1 MRLDGR
7 HLLLALLLLLF
18 GGVLLASSPRT
29 ALGLV
34 TVLVNRSHADVPVE
48 DAWALDDWLADP
60 RRRKPLLV
68 DVRTAAEWEVSHLPG
83 ARSVPQPDA
92 AAAPF
97 ADLPRSTPIV
107 VYCSVGWRSAK
118 AVRTLRA
125 AGFTEVRNLSG
136 GIFVWANRG
145 HRMVRPDGRRATLV
159 HPYTSNWGRLLDPRV
174 RAEPDSP

>member
-7 HLLLALLLLLF
+7 HALLGLLLL
-18 GGVLLASSPRT
+18 VLAAVLVAASPRT

-34 TVLVNRSHADVPVE
+34 TAAVNRVHADVPQT
-48 DAWALDDWLADP
+48 DAWTLADLLADP

-83 ARSVPQPDA
+83 ARTVPQPDPT
-92 AAAPF
+92 AAPF
-97 ADLPRSTPIV
+97 ADLPRSTPIL
-107 VYCSVGWRSAK
+107 VYCSVGWRSAR
-118 AVRTLRA
+118 AARALRA

-145 HRMVRPDGRRATLV
+145 HRLVRPDGRRASVV
-159 HPYTSNWGRLLDPRV
+159 HPYTGNWGRLLEPRV
-174 RAEPDSP
+174 RGALPTP